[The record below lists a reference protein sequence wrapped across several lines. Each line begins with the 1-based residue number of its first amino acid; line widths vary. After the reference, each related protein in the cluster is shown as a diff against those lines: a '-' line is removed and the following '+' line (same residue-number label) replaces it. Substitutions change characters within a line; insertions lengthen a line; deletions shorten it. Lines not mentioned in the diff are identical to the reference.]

1 MVGVF
6 FFATVSRVSHGAFQT
21 VFLHGVGL
29 FTLDSRH
36 CCVLKLRGRDGNK
49 MGGGRGKG

>member
-1 MVGVF
+1 MLFKQCFYMVLD
-6 FFATVSRVSHGAFQT
+6 TLPS
-21 VFLHGVGL
+21 L